1 MNFNSL
7 DREIAAVIKAAFKE
21 SNDDSKNEAASRH
34 FREIRGLVSNQ
45 EVVNL
50 LEDLFFEIARPAL
63 EQRRQIFS
71 KFIRDLLNHR
81 FRRSAATV
89 FISSLKDFRTASFEE
104 ILSIVPDAICLDKWI
119 KATKSSAKEVE
130 RNLLSQPDKTF
141 ETAGADW
148 LLLHSKSELMLP
160 VLEMFLS
167 RLPRPIYLLPSQKV
181 LIDALKKDKSC
192 ELLAL
197 ALRQPPHNQAHI
209 FLMELISSD
218 SALFKL
224 IIDRLPKV
232 LTKKEIGAPLVELV
246 KNIFG
251 AIISTSG
258 SEREFLTAS
267 LARLGANIVLTER
280 RSQHSDAVLFF
291 IRQTARQ
298 LRTFAK
304 NDKIQ
309 SRTWVFENLV
319 FEQELPTG
327 DSCINLQGARYIAL
341 AFEKADQGFP
351 AKEILSVTAR
361 YLGLSPVSVKGDEV
375 VFNPLQH
382 EDMDGGLVPGER
394 VFILDSGWILNQE
407 VVMRAK
413 VSKKNGGKNV

>member
-1 MNFNSL
+1 
-7 DREIAAVIKAAFKE
+7 
-21 SNDDSKNEAASRH
+21 
-34 FREIRGLVSNQ
+34 
-45 EVVNL
+45 
-50 LEDLFFEIARPAL
+50 
-63 EQRRQIFS
+63 
-71 KFIRDLLNHR
+71 
-81 FRRSAATV
+81 
-89 FISSLKDFRTASFEE
+89 
-104 ILSIVPDAICLDKWI
+104 
-119 KATKSSAKEVE
+119 
-130 RNLLSQPDKTF
+130 
-141 ETAGADW
+141 
-148 LLLHSKSELMLP
+148 
-160 VLEMFLS
+160 
-167 RLPRPIYLLPSQKV
+167 LLPSQKV

-341 AFEKADQGFP
+341 AFEKADQGFT